1 MNRRKPCRKPR
12 PGKGPSRNASPFDL
26 LSSQESPA
34 GSGGCRRVAP
44 QCATL
49 GRPEAVADRCDR
61 LFREART
68 GRVRVQLENKPEPVE
83 MSLWEVVETDP
94 RWRVLGDLW
103 GRYGRADT
111 P

>member
-1 MNRRKPCRKPR
+1 MH
-12 PGKGPSRNASPFDL
+12 L
-26 LSSQESPA
+26 LSAVFLLLCLGSTA
-34 GSGGCRRVAP
+34 GPRINAVHGLTLDEARAAIAP
-44 QCATL
+44 GA
-49 GRPEAVADRCDR
+49 RPEAVADRCGL

-68 GRVRVQLENKPEPVE
+68 GRVLVQLENKSEPVE

-103 GRYGRADT
+103 GRYGRVET

>member
-1 MNRRKPCRKPR
+1 MHLLPALLLLICLGSASAPR
-12 PGKGPSRNASPFDL
+12 IAAVHGLTLDEARAALAPNGP
-26 LSSQESPA
+26 
-34 GSGGCRRVAP
+34 
-44 QCATL
+44 
-49 GRPEAVADRCDR
+49 PEAVADRCDR

-68 GRVRVQLENKPEPVE
+68 GRVRVQLEDKPEPVE

-103 GRYGRADT
+103 GRYGRVDQ

>member
-1 MNRRKPCRKPR
+1 MNLLRTLLLFLSIGSVAAPRITAVQGLTLDEARAAIAPGARR
-12 PGKGPSRNASPFDL
+12 
-26 LSSQESPA
+26 
-34 GSGGCRRVAP
+34 
-44 QCATL
+44 
-49 GRPEAVADRCDR
+49 EAVADRCDR

-68 GRVRVQLENKPEPVE
+68 GRVLVQLENKPEPVE

-103 GRYGRADT
+103 GRYGRVET

>member
-1 MNRRKPCRKPR
+1 MHLLPALLLLICLGTTSPPR
-12 PGKGPSRNASPFDL
+12 INAVQGLTLDEARAATAPG
-26 LSSQESPA
+26 
-34 GSGGCRRVAP
+34 
-44 QCATL
+44 
-49 GRPEAVADRCDR
+49 GRPEEVADRCGR
-61 LFREART
+61 LFQEART